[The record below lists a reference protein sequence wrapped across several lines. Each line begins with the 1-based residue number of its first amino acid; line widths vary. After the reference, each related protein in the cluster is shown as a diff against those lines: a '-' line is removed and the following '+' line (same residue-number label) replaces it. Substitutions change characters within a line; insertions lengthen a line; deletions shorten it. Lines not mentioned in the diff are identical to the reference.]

1 MLDYYV
7 DFNKIGKICSGFKQ
21 RKAFIKSGGF
31 FSSKKHLDEA
41 DKLN

>member
-7 DFNKIGKICSGFKQ
+7 DFYKIGKTCSGFKQ